1 MAIESINGI
10 RIYTVTANEVKCKP
24 SYFIEKSKS
33 WIEGEKQD
41 TISEAEL
48 ERLKGKYH
56 SSNMSSKENI
66 DFLGELVKLGVLSKA
81 SAKNIY
87 YGFAPID
94 LRAENVRNPQ
104 GILQKVSNH
113 SKTVSDTGWT
123 SSSRG
128 YDYYEALFERVK
140 ETSTVDQKE
149 SLYFKDYSNYLRIL
163 GQIEKVD

>member
-1 MAIESINGI
+1 MAIESINGVH
-10 RIYTVTANEVKCKP
+10 IYTVTANEVKCKP
-24 SYFIEKSKS
+24 SYFVEKSQS

-48 ERLKGKYH
+48 ESLKGKYH

-81 SAKNIY
+81 TAKNIY

-94 LRAENVRNPQ
+94 LKSENIRNPQ
-104 GILQKVSNH
+104 GILQKVSDY
-113 SKTVSDTGWT
+113 SKTVSNTGWD

-163 GQIEKVD
+163 GQLKKE